1 MAISDSY
8 LDYLQD
14 LLAWL
19 PQLRIKRM
27 FGGAGLYSGDRFFA
41 IAVAGELYLKA
52 DAQSVEFY
60 RQGGGEPFRYDAKG
74 NSRRL
79 NFWSVP
85 ADIIEEP
92 EALRRWVDEA
102 LDTALRAR
110 R

>member
-1 MAISDSY
+1 MAISDTY

-27 FGGAGLYSGDRFFA
+27 FGGAGLYSGDLFFA
-41 IAVAGELYLKA
+41 IAAAGELYLKA

-60 RQGGGEPFRYDAKG
+60 RQGGGEPFRYESKG
-74 NSRRL
+74 KISRM

-85 ADIIEEP
+85 ADILEEP
-92 EALRRWVDEA
+92 AALRRWVDTA
-102 LDTALRAR
+102 LDTALRAKR
-110 R
+110 